1 MSDTEQDNENN
12 EEKIQVE
19 GIIENN
25 KVFVEDQE
33 GIIEFYEQSYIGII
47 EEKNDKKVLVLEPI
61 EVLLLHERQRILL
74 WEKNDKT
81 KDLYDFEGLLSYFS
95 QYDEFLWQKY
105 VIYMD
110 LRRRGYIVRSGFGG
124 GIDFMVYKR
133 GADFR
138 NETAKFLI
146 YPVFEGSPIQLRDL
160 DRNSRVAL
168 SSRKELIVATVDRL
182 SRPIYYNVKKFEI
195 LNKDIEGDNKSHG
208 R

>member
-1 MSDTEQDNENN
+1 MSDSEHDKENE
-12 EEKIQVE
+12 EEKIQVD
-19 GIIENN
+19 GKIENN

-33 GIIEFYEQSYIGII
+33 GINEFYEQSYIGII
-47 EEKNDKKVLVLEPI
+47 EEKNDKKILVLEPI
-61 EVLLLHERQRILL
+61 EVLLLHERQRIFL
-74 WEKNDKT
+74 WENNDKT
-81 KDLYDFEGLLSYFS
+81 KELYDFEGLLSYFS